1 MPAHPTLYS
10 RFKFMQERG
19 KLTSKKPVGTEGGT
33 KVFKGEAAFRK
44 TRILEDTLLNTDSNS
59 TKINRR
65 FPCIN
70 V

>member
-1 MPAHPTLYS
+1 
-10 RFKFMQERG
+10 MQERG
-19 KLTSKKPVGTEGGT
+19 KLTSKKPVGTEGDT

-59 TKINRR
+59 TKINIR